1 MCGFEDRVG
10 VAIVVDWFSHID
22 ITLAWYRLCCIWCH
36 VRKLFGRFRLVLD
49 WLTGIWVPVLA
60 KIRVEFLALISETT
74 VVAPSIIV
82 VGVAV
87 ALIIALSVTVA
98 FVIVARAALVVF
110 VTLVRRI
117 VVFVIVGLGAWS
129 TKEGSR
135 GPFLLQSVAVKCCC
149 VGHLLRRKTFVKFPD
164 HVPVRFRTVRL
175 DMVCCH

>member
-1 MCGFEDRVG
+1 M
-10 VAIVVDWFSHID
+10 VDWFSHID

-82 VGVAV
+82 VGVAVALTGALIIAV

-149 VGHLLRRKTFVKFPD
+149 VGHLLRRKTFVKLPD
-164 HVPVRFRTVRL
+164 HVPVRFRTVTFH
-175 DMVCCH
+175 MICGH